1 MTQRTLSFLFTAA
14 IAASMSLAAPRAMAQ
29 QGQGSGQGQGSA
41 DASTADHVV
50 VPLSHP
56 GQPATLKVSVVTGS
70 ITVKAGAGNNVVI
83 DTESSSDGGSRRRDR
98 PEPPEAQ
105 GMHRLN
111 TSAGITAEEDNNVV
125 TVHNSVFGGGSLVI
139 QVPANTSVSLH
150 SVNGGKIEV
159 DGLTGDI
166 SAESTNGNVIL
177 NNVAGSI
184 VASALNGR
192 VTATITRLDSSKPS
206 SFSSLNGTIDLT
218 LPADVKANLRLKS
231 DHGDIYLDDGFNFQ
245 ATRTPS
251 SSSSGSRDSDGMYKV
266 RVDRSVYGTL
276 NGGGS
281 EIRVQNFNGNIYLRK
296 GK

>member
-14 IAASMSLAAPRAMAQ
+14 IAASLSAPWSLAAPMAQ
-29 QGQGSGQGQGSA
+29 AQGQGQA
-41 DASTADHVV
+41 DASSADHVV

-56 GQPATLKVSVVTGS
+56 GQPATLRVSVVTGS
-70 ITVKAGAGNNVVI
+70 ITVKTASGNNVVI
-83 DTESSSDGGSRRRDR
+83 DTDESSDSSSRRRAR

-111 TSAGITAEEDNNVV
+111 TSAGISAEEDNNVV
-125 TVHNSVFGGGSLVI
+125 TVRNSVFGGGNLVI
-139 QVPANTSVSLH
+139 QVPANTSVSLRA
-150 SVNGGKIEV
+150 VNGGKVEV

-166 SAESTNGNVIL
+166 SAEDTNGNVIL
-177 NNVAGSI
+177 NNVSGSI
-184 VASALNGR
+184 VASATNGR
-192 VTATITRLDSSKPS
+192 IFATITRLDPSKPS
-206 SFSSLNGTIDLT
+206 SFSSLNGTIDVT
-218 LPADVKANLRLKS
+218 LPPDVKANLRLKS

-251 SSSSGSRDSDGMYKV
+251 SATGSRDSDGMYKV
-266 RVDRSVYGTL
+266 RMDRSVSGTL